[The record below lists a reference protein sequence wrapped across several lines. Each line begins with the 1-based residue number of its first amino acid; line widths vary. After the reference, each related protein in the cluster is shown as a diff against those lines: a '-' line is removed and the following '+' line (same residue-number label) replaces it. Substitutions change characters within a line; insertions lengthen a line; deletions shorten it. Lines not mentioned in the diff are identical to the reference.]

1 MMKDELKSFLLF
13 IHHSSFLLHHFLH
26 RSKSEMR
33 IIIAV
38 LGSILMWVVMLD
50 AFETIVLPR
59 RVTRRLRLTKLF
71 YQATWLPWS
80 AIARRMHGKKRR
92 EAFLSF
98 FGPLSLLALLTV
110 WAFGLVVGFSMLHW
124 ALNFKLNIPAEAAT
138 FGTYLYMS
146 GVTFFTLGFGDV
158 TPLSSLGRA
167 VTVIEAGVG
176 FGFLAIVIG
185 YLPVL
190 YQAFSRREVNISLL
204 DARAG
209 TPPSAAELLRR
220 HSEGDNMAELGQ
232 LLGDW
237 ERWAAELMESHL
249 SYPVLCWFR
258 SQHDNQS
265 WLGSLT
271 TVLDACALVMV
282 GVDGASARQAQLTF
296 AMARHAVVDLAQIFN
311 ASPQAPKADRFPPA
325 EIERLRAVLAAAN
338 IALRSGAQADQQ
350 LAELRRMYEPY
361 VNSLSKYLMMPLPPW
376 ILSTT
381 AADNWRTS
389 AWERAPQASPSSL
402 QRCARAT
409 TLTGDYTD

>member
-1 MMKDELKSFLLF
+1 
-13 IHHSSFLLHHFLH
+13 
-26 RSKSEMR
+26 MR
-33 IIIAV
+33 ILIALV
-38 LGSILMWVVMLD
+38 GSVFILSVALD

-59 RVTRRLRLTKLF
+59 RVTRRFRLTKIF
-71 YQATWLPWS
+71 YQSTWLPWS
-80 AIARRMHGKKRR
+80 AIARRMHRKKRR
-92 EAFLSF
+92 ESFLSF

-110 WAFGLVVGFSMLHW
+110 WAFGLVLGFTMLHW
-124 ALNFKLNIPAEAAT
+124 ALKSKLNIPDEAVT

-158 TPLSSLGRA
+158 TPLGTVGRT
-167 VTVIEAGVG
+167 VTVIEAGLG

-209 TPPSAAELLRR
+209 TPPSATELLRR

-265 WLGSLT
+265 WLASLT
-271 TVLDACALVMV
+271 TVLDACALVIV
-282 GVDGASARQAQLTF
+282 GIDGASGRQAQLTF

-311 ASPQAPKADRFPPA
+311 ASPQAPRDDRFPPEDMA
-325 EIERLRAVLAAAN
+325 RLREVLAAAN
-338 IALRSGAQADQQ
+338 IALRDGADANQK
-350 LAELRRMYEPY
+350 LAELRQMYEPY
-361 VNSLSKYLMMPLPPW
+361 VNSLANYLMMPLPPW
-376 ILSTT
+376 IPARMT
-381 AADNWRTS
+381 ADNWRTS
-389 AWERAPQASPSSL
+389 AWERTPQTTAGPL
-402 QRCARAT
+402 QRCARTT
-409 TLTGDYTD
+409 TLTRDYVD

>member
-1 MMKDELKSFLLF
+1 
-13 IHHSSFLLHHFLH
+13 
-26 RSKSEMR
+26 MR
-33 IIIAV
+33 IIIAA
-38 LGSILMWVVMLD
+38 LGSIFIVMVMLD

-71 YQATWLPWS
+71 YQWSWLPWAS
-80 AIARRMHGKKRR
+80 IARRMRGKKRR

-98 FGPLSLLALLTV
+98 FGPLSLIALLAV
-110 WAFGLVVGFSMLHW
+110 WATGLVVGFSLLQW
-124 ALNFKLNIPAEAAT
+124 ATGSGLNVPAEEVSIA
-138 FGTYLYMS
+138 TYLYMS
-146 GVTFFTLGFGDV
+146 GETFFTLGLGDV
-158 TPLSSLGRA
+158 TPLSRFGRA
-167 VTVIEAGVG
+167 LTVVEAGVG

-265 WLGSLT
+265 WLAALT
-271 TVLDACALVMV
+271 TVLDACALVIV
-282 GVDGASARQAQLTF
+282 GVDGASGRQAQLTF
-296 AMARHAVVDLAQIFN
+296 AMARHAVVDLAQIFSTAPQPP
-311 ASPQAPKADRFPPA
+311 ASDRFPPA
-325 EIERLRAVLAAAN
+325 ELERLRLVLSAAG
-338 IALRSGAQADQQ
+338 IALRDGAAAEQK

-361 VNSLSKYLMMPLPPW
+361 VNALSEYLLMPLPSW
-376 ILSTT
+376 IPATT

-389 AWERAPQASPSSL
+389 AWEITPRASIAPL

-409 TLTGDYTD
+409 AATVDYVE

>member
-1 MMKDELKSFLLF
+1 
-13 IHHSSFLLHHFLH
+13 
-26 RSKSEMR
+26 MR
-33 IIIAV
+33 ILIGVVGAIF
-38 LGSILMWVVMLD
+38 ILVVVLD

-59 RVTRRLRLTKLF
+59 RVTRRLRLTRIF

-80 AIARRMHGKKRR
+80 VIARRMHGKKRR
-92 EAFLSF
+92 EWFLSF

-110 WAFGLVVGFSMLHW
+110 WAFGLVMGFSMLHW
-124 ALNFKLNIPAEAAT
+124 ALGSTLNVPDAATT

-158 TPLSSLGRA
+158 TPVSSLGRT
-167 VTVIEAGVG
+167 VTVIEAGLG
-176 FGFLAIVIG
+176 FGFLAVVIG

-190 YQAFSRREVNISLL
+190 YQSFSRREVNISLL

-220 HSEGDNMAELGQ
+220 HSEGEDMKELGQ
-232 LLGDW
+232 LLSAW
-237 ERWAAELMESHL
+237 ELWAAELMESHL

-271 TVLDACALVMV
+271 TVLDACALVIV

-296 AMARHAVVDLAQIFN
+296 AMARHAVVDLSQIFN
-311 ASPQAPKADRFPPA
+311 ASPQEPKVDRFPPLEMA
-325 EIERLRAVLAAAN
+325 RLRAVLAAAS
-338 IALRSGAQADQQ
+338 IPLRDGPEADSK
-350 LAELRRMYEPY
+350 LSELRHMYEPY
-361 VNSLSKYLMMPLPPW
+361 VNSLSEYLMMPLPKW
-376 ILSTT
+376 ILATT

-389 AWERAPQASPSSL
+389 AWERTPQPTTTSPL
-402 QRCARAT
+402 QRCTRAAAFT
-409 TLTGDYTD
+409 SDYVD

>member
-1 MMKDELKSFLLF
+1 
-13 IHHSSFLLHHFLH
+13 
-26 RSKSEMR
+26 MR
-33 IIIAV
+33 ILIGIA
-38 LGSILMWVVMLD
+38 GAAFIWVVVLD

-59 RVTRRLRLTKLF
+59 RVTRRLRLTKIF

-80 AIARRMHGKKRR
+80 AIARRMRGKKRR

-110 WAFGLVVGFSMLHW
+110 WAFGLVMGFALLHW
-124 ALNFKLNIPAEAAT
+124 ALGSQLNVPAEAAT

-158 TPLSSLGRA
+158 TPMASLGRA
-167 VTVIEAGVG
+167 VTVIEAGLG
-176 FGFLAIVIG
+176 FGFLAVVIG

-190 YQAFSRREVNISLL
+190 YQSFSRREVNISLL

-220 HSEGDNMAELGQ
+220 HSEGEDMKELGQ

-237 ERWAAELMESHL
+237 EHWAAELMESHL

-265 WLGSLT
+265 WLASLT
-271 TVLDACALVMV
+271 TVLDACALVIV
-282 GVDGASARQAQLTF
+282 GVDGASSRQAQLTF
-296 AMARHAVVDLAQIFN
+296 AMARHAVVDLSQIFN
-311 ASPQAPKADRFPPA
+311 ASPQAPKVDRFPPA
-325 EIERLRAVLAAAN
+325 EMARLRAVLVAAS
-338 IALRSGAQADQQ
+338 IPLRDGPEADQK

-361 VNSLSKYLMMPLPPW
+361 VNSLSDYLMMPLPPW

-389 AWERAPQASPSSL
+389 AWERTPQTVNSPL
-402 QRCARAT
+402 QRCTRAAA
-409 TLTGDYTD
+409 LTGEYVD

>member
-1 MMKDELKSFLLF
+1 
-13 IHHSSFLLHHFLH
+13 
-26 RSKSEMR
+26 MR
-33 IIIAV
+33 ILIGVAGAV
-38 LGSILMWVVMLD
+38 FILVVVLD

-59 RVTRRLRLTKLF
+59 RVTRRLRLTRIF

-92 EAFLSF
+92 EWFLSF

-110 WAFGLVVGFSMLHW
+110 WAFGLVVGFAMMQW
-124 ALNFKLNIPAEAAT
+124 AFNSTLNVPSEAIT
-138 FGTYLYMS
+138 VGTYLYMS
-146 GVTFFTLGFGDV
+146 GETFFTLGLGDV
-158 TPLSSLGRA
+158 TPLSPLGRA
-167 VTVIEAGVG
+167 ITVIEAGLG
-176 FGFLAIVIG
+176 FGFLALVIG

-190 YQAFSRREVNISLL
+190 YQSFSRREVNISLL

-220 HSEGDNMAELGQ
+220 HSEGEDMKELGQ

-237 ERWAAELMESHL
+237 EHWAAELMESHL

-271 TVLDACALVMV
+271 TVLDACSLVIV
-282 GVDGASARQAQLTF
+282 GVDGASSRQAQLTF
-296 AMARHAVVDLAQIFN
+296 AMARHAVVDLSQIFN
-311 ASPQAPKADRFPPA
+311 ASPQAPKVDRFPPA
-325 EIERLRAVLAAAN
+325 AMARLRAVLSAAS
-338 IALRSGAQADQQ
+338 IPLRGGAEADKK
-350 LAELRRMYEPY
+350 LAELRAMYEPY
-361 VNSLSKYLMMPLPPW
+361 VNSLSDYLMMPLPPW

-389 AWERAPQASPSSL
+389 AWERTPQTVVNSPL
-402 QRCARAT
+402 QRCTRAAA
-409 TLTGDYTD
+409 LTGDYVD